1 MTLDLANWMKEL
13 PSHLHEVPMT
23 QLSIP
28 GSHDSGSFY
37 LDSSSSIAPG
47 EAKVINNLARR
58 FPRVTKR
65 IVRNWSIT
73 QNLNIYEQLQRG
85 IRYFDFR
92 VAYLESTK
100 QFYVVHG
107 LYGSLYSEVFEEINK
122 FLTEYPKEI
131 LILDFNHFYGFT
143 AEQHKDF
150 MDMIAE
156 CFQGKL
162 YASKAKGRNEK
173 EGKENNA
180 EEKDATEKDANEKD
194 ATGKDATEKDANEK
208 GATEKDS
215 YEKDAND
222 KDPNEKDTSDKDE
235 NEKDANVED
244 GKEEDANEKAA
255 NEGDANEKDAN
266 EEDGKE
272 KDANEE
278 AANEGDPNEKD
289 ANVEDGKEE
298 DANEKAAN
306 EGDANEKDA
315 NEEDGKEKDVIEKD
329 ANENDVNEEDGKEKD
344 ANEEAANEGDANEK
358 DANEEE
364 GKEKDV
370 IEEESIEK
378 DANKNDVNEEDGK
391 EKDVNEEDA
400 NEKDAIEKDANEKDV
415 TEKDIIEKD
424 GKKIDADFSLNDVWG
439 SGASIIAI
447 YSDDASTKE
456 NPLFWPHDNII
467 ISPWSNTDNVDTLI
481 NKLNTQLD
489 TVEGCYFHVFQ
500 AILNPKK
507 STIIKHLTGSLKNT
521 LAKSCNKHVNNWLKG
536 LDKERKKKLNIV
548 ICDFIEMNEIA
559 SCVVALNY
567 EDAGHLASDE

>member
-13 PSHLHEVPMT
+13 PSHLHEVPIT

-37 LDSSSSIAPG
+37 LDSSSSTAPG

-73 QNLNIYEQLQRG
+73 QNLNIYEQLKRG

-107 LYGSLYSEVFEEINK
+107 LYGSLYSELFEEINK

-173 EGKENNA
+173 EGTENNA

-194 ATGKDATEKDANEK
+194 ATGRDANEKDATEEDANEK
-208 GATEKDS
+208 GATEKDA

-244 GKEEDANEKAA
+244 GKEEDANE
-255 NEGDANEKDAN
+255 
-266 EEDGKE
+266 
-272 KDANEE
+272 E
-278 AANEGDPNEKD
+278 AANEGDP
-289 ANVEDGKEE
+289 
-298 DANEKAAN
+298 
-306 EGDANEKDA
+306 NEKDA
-315 NEEDGKEKDVIEKD
+315 NEEDGKEKDVIEKDSIEKD

-344 ANEEAANEGDANEK
+344 ANEEAANEGDPNEK

-370 IEEESIEK
+370 IEKESIEK

-391 EKDVNEEDA
+391 EKDANEEDA

-500 AILNPKK
+500 AVLTPKK

-559 SCVVALNY
+559 SSVVALNY